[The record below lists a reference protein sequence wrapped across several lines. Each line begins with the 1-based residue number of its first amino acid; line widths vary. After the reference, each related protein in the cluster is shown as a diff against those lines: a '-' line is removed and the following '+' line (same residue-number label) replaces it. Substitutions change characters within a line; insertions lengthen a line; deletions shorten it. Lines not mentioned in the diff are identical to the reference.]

1 MKATESD
8 NLLRCDGNTETIV
21 FTGSHWFSGKAM
33 TITGFGKRPKG
44 VRQWARCLWNA
55 DIFFGPVPFLK
66 SIAAVSWI
74 LAVLI

>member
-8 NLLRCDGNTETIV
+8 NLLRCDGNT
-21 FTGSHWFSGKAM
+21 
-33 TITGFGKRPKG
+33 
-44 VRQWARCLWNA
+44 